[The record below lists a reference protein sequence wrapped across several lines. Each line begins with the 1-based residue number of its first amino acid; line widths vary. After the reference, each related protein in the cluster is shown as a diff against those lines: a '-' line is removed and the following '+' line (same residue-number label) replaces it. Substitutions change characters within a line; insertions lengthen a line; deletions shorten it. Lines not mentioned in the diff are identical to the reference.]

1 VRALKVLIADDDE
14 LTRLMLERYLVSW
27 HYEIVTAVDGTDA
40 WDILKSED
48 SIQMAIL
55 DWLMPGLQ
63 GIELSWKIKSDLGRP
78 IYVLLLTVNS
88 EPEDIAIGLDA
99 GADEYVIK
107 PFDKRELRARLR
119 AGERIV
125 GLENDLV
132 RQVRELEAAQE
143 KLQQSNRDLEAF
155 AYIASHDLRE
165 PLRKIRVFSGRL
177 AASYSSLLPEQA
189 LHYLDRIG
197 AVADRMEHL
206 VGGLLDLSRVSRR
219 LRARVPV
226 DLNQIAREVLCDLDV
241 AIDTSGAIVEVAEL
255 PTVLAD
261 PLQMRQLLQNLI
273 GNAIKFH
280 AAGASPAVKIYSEQ
294 NGEPT
299 ASLIVEDNGIG
310 FDSRQVDKIF
320 LPFKRLNGRNEYEG
334 SGMGLTICRKIV
346 DSHGGTITAD
356 SEKGKGSRFVV
367 TLPSAQT

>member
-1 VRALKVLIADDDE
+1 LKVLIADDDE

-27 HYEIVTAVDGTDA
+27 QYEIITAVDGLDA
-40 WDILKSED
+40 WDILKSDD

-63 GIELSWKIKSDLGRP
+63 GIDLSWKIKSDLGRP
-78 IYVLLLTVNS
+78 MYVLLLTVNS

-125 GLENDLV
+125 RLENDLV
-132 RQVRELEAAQE
+132 QQVKELEAAQE
-143 KLQQSNRDLEAF
+143 KLKQSNRDLEAF

-165 PLRKIRVFSGRL
+165 PLRKIMVFSGRL
-177 AASYSSLLPEQA
+177 ATSYSSLLPEQA
-189 LHYLDRIG
+189 LHYLNRIG
-197 AVADRMEHL
+197 GVAERMEHL
-206 VGGLLDLSRVSRR
+206 VGGLLDLSRISSRP
-219 LRARVPV
+219 RARVSV
-226 DLNQIAREVLCDLDV
+226 DLNQIAREVLSDLDV
-241 AIDTSGAIVEVAEL
+241 AVDASSASIDVGEL
-255 PTVLAD
+255 PFVIAD

-280 AAGASPAVKIYSEQ
+280 APGAAPTVRIYSER
-294 NGEPT
+294 NGQPT
-299 ASLIVEDNGIG
+299 VSLIVEDDGIG
-310 FDSRQVDKIF
+310 FDNRNIDKIF

-346 DSHGGTITAD
+346 DSHGGTITAE
-356 SEKGKGSRFVV
+356 SQKGSGSRFVV
-367 TLPSAQT
+367 TLPSARP

>member
-1 VRALKVLIADDDE
+1 LKVLIADDDE

-40 WDILKSED
+40 WDILKYDD

-119 AGERIV
+119 AGERII

-177 AASYSSLLPEQA
+177 TTSYSSLLPEQA
-189 LHYLDRIG
+189 LLYLDRIG

-219 LRARVPV
+219 PRERVPI
-226 DLNQIAREVLCDLDV
+226 DLNQITREVLGDLDV
-241 AIDTSGAIVEVAEL
+241 AIDASGARVEVAEL
-255 PTVLAD
+255 PTVIAD

-280 AAGASPAVKIYSEQ
+280 AAGASPTVKIYSEQ

-310 FDSRQVDKIF
+310 FDGRQVDKVF

-346 DSHGGTITAD
+346 DSHGGTITAE
-356 SEKGKGSRFVV
+356 SERGKGSRFVV
-367 TLPSAQT
+367 TLPPAHT